1 MSHDSSC
8 VVERIPTRIYRDAGI
23 ASVAVATEI
32 AELIKEKESL
42 GRKCVLGLATG
53 STPTSVYDEL
63 IRMHREDGLSF
74 KNVITFNLDE
84 YFPMEPQELQSYV
97 RFMNQQLFDH
107 VDIERSNVH
116 IPDGTLNIAD
126 VPAWCQRYEQ
136 QIVEAGGIDLQILGI
151 GRTGHIGFNEPGSG
165 RDSRTRLITLDRVTR
180 RDASAAF
187 FGEENVPRRAITM
200 GVGTIMDA
208 RRVILMAWGEGK
220 ASIVAKAVEGGVTPS
235 IPATFLQSH
244 PNVSF
249 VLDEAAADQLTLG
262 REPWRRENVEW
273 TDAMIRKAVIW
284 LALRRKK
291 ALMKLTA
298 EDYNEEG
305 LQDLLATRGTAYE
318 INLKVFRIM
327 HATITGWPGG
337 KPEQRKQPG
346 DRPQRDDHI
355 FPKKVLVFSPHPD
368 DDVISMGGTLIRLV
382 DQGHEVHVAYQTS
395 GNIAVFDEDAI
406 RFTEFVTAFN
416 KQFGFGSDKSEELQE
431 KVDHFLKHKVPG
443 QTDNDEV
450 RFIKGLIRRTEAISA
465 ARCCNIPLRQ
475 LHFLDMP
482 FYETG
487 RVGKKPLSDADIE
500 IIVGLLRNIRLT

>member
-1 MSHDSSC
+1 MLYLTRSLLPSGLNNESRFILC
-8 VVERIPTRIYRDAGI
+8 CRTIPTRIYRDAGI

-107 VDIERSNVH
+107 VDIDRSNVH

-220 ASIVAKAVEGGVTPS
+220 ASIVAKAVEGGVTPVYQRHFFNRIRMS
-235 IPATFLQSH
+235 L
-244 PNVSF
+244 SF
-249 VLDEAAADQLTLG
+249 
-262 REPWRRENVEW
+262 W
-273 TDAMIRKAVIW
+273 M
-284 LALRRKK
+284 
-291 ALMKLTA
+291 
-298 EDYNEEG
+298 
-305 LQDLLATRGTAYE
+305 
-318 INLKVFRIM
+318 
-327 HATITGWPGG
+327 
-337 KPEQRKQPG
+337 
-346 DRPQRDDHI
+346 
-355 FPKKVLVFSPHPD
+355 
-368 DDVISMGGTLIRLV
+368 
-382 DQGHEVHVAYQTS
+382 
-395 GNIAVFDEDAI
+395 
-406 RFTEFVTAFN
+406 
-416 KQFGFGSDKSEELQE
+416 
-431 KVDHFLKHKVPG
+431 
-443 QTDNDEV
+443 
-450 RFIKGLIRRTEAISA
+450 
-465 ARCCNIPLRQ
+465 
-475 LHFLDMP
+475 
-482 FYETG
+482 
-487 RVGKKPLSDADIE
+487 KPLQI
-500 IIVGLLRNIRLT
+500 N